1 MREKWNVKLL
11 KLLSGVKP
19 DELSLRRV

>member
-1 MREKWNVKLL
+1 MREKRYVKLL
-11 KLLSGVKP
+11 KLLSGAEP